1 MPDLP
6 LTLACWDYDRTRPLL
21 DGRVRPEGID
31 LQVMI
36 MRPREAFRRMLVDRE
51 FDVSEMSLA
60 PYLALKARGD
70 STFVAI
76 PVALSKIF
84 RHSCIYVRS
93 DAGIREPAD
102 LKRKRVGT
110 TQYGATGAVYMR
122 GMLEHDYGVRP
133 EDVHWFSGR
142 LNEGT
147 EPFDLIRLNL
157 PPEVRLD
164 TIPAE
169 RTLEDLLAN
178 GELDAL
184 MSLYM
189 PRLFEGGDSRVSRLF
204 SNYRKVEQD
213 YYQRTGIFPITH
225 TVVIRA
231 DVHEREPW
239 IAGSLYRA
247 FCEARDL
254 ALAELYDSDALRVTL
269 PWLLDYIEASRR
281 VFGRDFWSY
290 GLEGNRPSYEALAQ
304 YMVEQDL
311 AVRAVSPEELF
322 VAGVGS

>member
-21 DGRVRPEGID
+21 DGRVRAEGIN
-31 LQVMI
+31 LNVMV

-51 FDVSEMSLA
+51 FDVAEMSLA

-93 DAGIREPAD
+93 NAGIREPAD
-102 LKRKRVGT
+102 LKGKRVGT

-133 EDVHWFSGR
+133 EDVHWFGGR

-164 TIPAE
+164 AIPAE
-169 RTLEDLLAN
+169 RTLEELLAT
-178 GELDAL
+178 GELNAL

-189 PRLFEGGDSRVSRLF
+189 PRLFERGDSRVSRLF
-204 SNYRKVEQD
+204 PNYRKVEQD

-247 FCEARDL
+247 FCESRDL

-290 GLEGNRPSYEALAQ
+290 ELEGNRPSYEALAQ
-304 YMVEQDL
+304 YMVEQGL